1 MNFKDLLKIVGDL
14 PCFTTSFL
22 AAGENLSQ
30 VRLQLARWV
39 KDGRL
44 IKLHKG
50 FYTLAEP
57 YRKIKSEPFSIANTL
72 KSHSYIS
79 LQSALSWHGLI
90 PEFVPVI
97 TSVTTARPQT
107 IQTPLGRFEYR
118 HIAVKLFWGYQKVE
132 LAGKQEAFVAT
143 PEKAIL
149 DLAYLTAGGDK
160 REFLEELRLQNLSK
174 LNKDILW
181 QYAKKANIPKLKR
194 AVAHIEHILETGEG
208 IEL

>member
-1 MNFKDLLKIVGDL
+1 MNFKDLVKIVGNL
-14 PCFTTSFL
+14 PCFTTRFL
-22 AAGENLSQ
+22 SAGENLSQ
-30 VRLQLARWV
+30 VRLQLVRWV
-39 KDGRL
+39 RDGRL
-44 IKLHKG
+44 VKLHKG
-50 FYTLAEP
+50 LYTLAEP
-57 YRKIKSEPFSIANTL
+57 YRKIKPDSFSIANAL

-79 LQSALSWHGLI
+79 LQSALAWHGLI
-90 PEFVPVI
+90 PEFVPAI

-118 HIAVKLFWGYQKVE
+118 HIAVNLFWGYQKVE
-132 LAGKQEAFVAT
+132 LVDKQEAFVAT

-160 REFLEELRLQNLSK
+160 QEFLEELRLQNFGK

-194 AVAHIEHILETGEG
+194 AAANIEHILETGEG
-208 IEL
+208 VEL